1 MKTLTAAAAAL
12 ALSLAPAA
20 ARAEAIAYAIDTG
33 HSQTSFSVKHLVI
46 STVRGEFGKTEGTVV
61 IDDAD
66 VSKSRVEATIDVAS
80 VNTREEKRDAHLKS
94 PDFFDVA
101 RFPTLTFK
109 STKVEKGAE
118 GHLKVT
124 GDLTLKGVT
133 KPVVLDVTGP
143 TKEIKDPWGN
153 LKRGVAVTGTINRKD
168 FGIAWGTV
176 IEAGPVVGDEVKI
189 EIDAELTKAVAARK

>member
-1 MKTLTAAAAAL
+1 M
-12 ALSLAPAA
+12 
-20 ARAEAIAYAIDTG
+20 
-33 HSQTSFSVKHLVI
+33 
-46 STVRGEFGKTEGTVV
+46 
-61 IDDAD
+61 
-66 VSKSRVEATIDVAS
+66 
-80 VNTREEKRDAHLKS
+80 
-94 PDFFDVA
+94 
-101 RFPTLTFK
+101 
-109 STKVEKGAE
+109 EKGAE
-118 GHLKVT
+118 GQLKVT

>member
-109 STKVEKGAE
+109 ST
-118 GHLKVT
+118 
-124 GDLTLKGVT
+124 
-133 KPVVLDVTGP
+133 
-143 TKEIKDPWGN
+143 
-153 LKRGVAVTGTINRKD
+153 
-168 FGIAWGTV
+168 
-176 IEAGPVVGDEVKI
+176 
-189 EIDAELTKAVAARK
+189 